1 MDIIGNSAKIR
12 EVKELIAQVA
22 KTNASVLIFG
32 ESGTGK
38 ELIAN
43 NIHLASHRKDHPFIP
58 INCGAIPSEL
68 LESELFGYEKGA
80 FTGAVNSRLG
90 RFEIAN
96 NGSIFLDEIGDMP
109 APMQVKLLRVLQE
122 RNFERVGGVKTIQV
136 DVRVIAATNKDLEE
150 EINNARFR
158 EDLFYRLNVFPI
170 KVPAL
175 RERKEDILL
184 IIDYTLNCL
193 KEYMPIVQFTV
204 EAMQILIDY
213 SWPGNVR
220 ELTNILERVCIMYP
234 NQVVSAQQLP
244 EKILYYGHL
253 ASSTPGIKKSEPTHH
268 KRDDFSHVLLAK
280 KNDLLTEGFDLK
292 QHILETEVKL
302 INDALSISNNV
313 VSHAAK
319 LLNVRRTT
327 LVEKMKKYGISRLG
341 LISGQEFEY

>member
-1 MDIIGNSAKIR
+1 MDIIGNSAKIK

-43 NIHLASHRKDHPFIP
+43 NIHLASNRATHHFIP

-96 NGSIFLDEIGDMP
+96 QGSIFLDEIGDMP

-150 EINNARFR
+150 EIKNGRFR

-170 KVPAL
+170 KVPPL

-184 IIDYTLNCL
+184 IIDYTLKCL
-193 KEYMPIVQFTV
+193 KEYMPIAQFTA
-204 EAMQILIDY
+204 EAMQTLIDY
-213 SWPGNVR
+213 PWPGNVR

-234 NQVVSAQQLP
+234 NQVISAQQLP
-244 EKILYYGHL
+244 EKILHHEHL
-253 ASSTPGIKKSEPTHH
+253 TTVTNKKPELAPSS
-268 KRDDFSHVLLAK
+268 KRDDFSHVLLTK
-280 KNDLLTEGFDLK
+280 KNALLVEGFDLR
-292 QHILETEVKL
+292 QYMLETEVKL
-302 INDALSISNNV
+302 INDALSIANGV

-327 LVEKMKKYGISRLG
+327 LVEKMKKYGISRLD
-341 LISGQEFEY
+341 LLSSGDYL

>member
-1 MDIIGNSAKIR
+1 MEIIGNSAKIK
-12 EVKELIAQVA
+12 EVKELIGQVA

-43 NIHLASHRKDHPFIP
+43 NIHNLSLRKNHPFIP
-58 INCGAIPSEL
+58 LNCGAIPSEL

-96 NGSIFLDEIGDMP
+96 QGSIFLDEIGDMP
-109 APMQVKLLRVLQE
+109 SPMQVKLLRVLQE

-150 EINNARFR
+150 EIKNSHFR

-170 KVPAL
+170 KVPPL

-193 KEYMPIVQFTV
+193 KLHMPISQFTV
-204 EAMQILIDY
+204 EAMQMLIDY
-213 SWPGNVR
+213 PWPGNVR

-234 NQVVSAQQLP
+234 NQVISAQQLP
-244 EKILYYGHL
+244 EKILHYEHL
-253 ASSTPGIKKSEPTHH
+253 AITSKAVAAQTAF
-268 KRDDFSHVLLAK
+268 KRDDFSHVLLTK
-280 KNDLLTEGFDLK
+280 KNALLVDGFDLK
-292 QHILETEVKL
+292 QHVLETEVKL
-302 INDALSISNNV
+302 INDALSLSNGI

-319 LLNVRRTT
+319 VLNVRRTT
-327 LVEKMKKYGISRLG
+327 LVEKMKKYGISKFDSIAG
-341 LISGQEFEY
+341 DDF